1 MIPNKYVNIVF
12 MIRTKITPSRLP
24 GCLLYSE
31 HSVPA
36 NARSLTL
43 TPSVGTDEQ
52 NTACLERHRPVR
64 KRKVKNRQCTFLD
77 QEI

>member
-1 MIPNKYVNIVF
+1 MKGDPKLYPDEREIENGVSK
-12 MIRTKITPSRLP
+12 
-24 GCLLYSE
+24 GCYGAGQ
-31 HSVPA
+31 HSILA